1 MLQHLSEQRKALSL
15 YSVEHGGIVMLTK
28 TEMEVVDCV
37 CAILKPFYDATLEIS
52 RDMDMSHNYYY
63 YYQVQGLMYIT
74 GRLQCCFI
82 VYTLCDRYHILI
94 ARDDDFSSHV
104 CEKLDVFFN
113 DVYKPVVLDK
123 FLYRSTDM

>member
-1 MLQHLSEQRKALSL
+1 
-15 YSVEHGGIVMLTK
+15 MLTK
-28 TEMEVVDCV
+28 TELEVVDRV

-63 YYQVQGLMYIT
+63 YQVQELMYIT

-82 VYTLCDRYHILI
+82 VYTLCVLI
-94 ARDDDFSSHV
+94 PRDDDFISHM

-113 DVYKPVVLDK
+113 DVYKAVVLDK
-123 FLYRSTDM
+123 FLCRATDM